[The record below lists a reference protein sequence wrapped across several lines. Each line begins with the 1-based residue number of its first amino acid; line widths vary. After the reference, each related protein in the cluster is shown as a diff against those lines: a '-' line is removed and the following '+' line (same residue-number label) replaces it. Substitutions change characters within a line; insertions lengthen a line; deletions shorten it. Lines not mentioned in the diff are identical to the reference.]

1 MKLKLWK
8 IKEKKN
14 EQLQVGPVWNL
25 LQQWFSREG
34 RKFSMVT
41 IHDGDAAAAAAAA
54 AGDGVLCG
62 YQQPLTRANH
72 KPES

>member
-1 MKLKLWK
+1 
-8 IKEKKN
+8 
-14 EQLQVGPVWNL
+14 
-25 LQQWFSREG
+25 
-34 RKFSMVT
+34 MVT